1 MPNIKTNDRQFPSI
15 DEILKLIADLRRY
28 GALRR
33 QERIERALSA
43 ASF

>member
-1 MPNIKTNDRQFPSI
+1 MRNIKTNDRQFPRF
-15 DEILKLIADLRRY
+15 DEILQLIADLRRY

>member
-1 MPNIKTNDRQFPSI
+1 MPHIRTTDRRLPSLA
-15 DEILKLIADLRRY
+15 EILRLIADIRRY

-43 ASF
+43 AVF

>member
-1 MPNIKTNDRQFPSI
+1 MRNIMTNDRQFPRF
-15 DEILKLIADLRRY
+15 DEILQLIADLRRY